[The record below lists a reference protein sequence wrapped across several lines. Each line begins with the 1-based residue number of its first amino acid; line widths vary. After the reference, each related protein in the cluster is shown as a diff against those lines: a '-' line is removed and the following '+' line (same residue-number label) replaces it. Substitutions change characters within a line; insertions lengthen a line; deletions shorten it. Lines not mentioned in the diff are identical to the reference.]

1 MKPFVPSL
9 TSQLGSAPARKR
21 GRPPG
26 IGRRRIGKRLAIA
39 QAVVA
44 GKPIASIA
52 RELGVSRSWESREAP
67 RAGHDGDDSRA
78 ASAGGEQVKALLSEF
93 YVQLAVREHPRFEA
107 RLEERRQM

>member
-52 RELGVSRSWESREAP
+52 RELGVSRSWASREAHRP
-67 RAGHDGDDSRA
+67 GTMAMIQALRLPEGQQA
-78 ASAGGEQVKALLSEF
+78 KTLLSEF
-93 YVQLAVREHPRFEA
+93 YLQLAA
-107 RLEERRQM
+107 RRVPAI